1 MMAPLN
7 NWWAE
12 RSTRE
17 QAMLAVL
24 GAILAAICLWLAVL
38 LPLHGGLIAAQERQ
52 QQASESLASVTSK
65 AAAFKQMNANPPAPL
80 GSPIAAIVSASA
92 SDAGFI
98 LSRAD
103 PIGPDALIVGL
114 TSAKSPAFFNWV
126 ETLQKRG
133 VFVER
138 AAIQTNSDATIRVD
152 ATFKAAAR

>member
-7 NWWAE
+7 NWWSE

-17 QAMLAVL
+17 QAMLTML
-24 GAILAAICLWLAVL
+24 GVILAAICLWFAVL
-38 LPLHGGLIAAQERQ
+38 RPLHSGLIAARGRQE
-52 QQASESLASVTSK
+52 QASESLAAVTGK
-65 AAAFKQMNANPPAPL
+65 AAAFKQMSANPPAPL
-80 GSPIAAIVSASA
+80 GSPIGAFVSASA
-92 SDAGFI
+92 SEAGFI

-103 PIGPDALIVGL
+103 PIGPDAVIVGL

-126 ETLQKRG
+126 ESLHKRG

-152 ATFKAAAR
+152 ATFKVAAR